1 MDGEN
6 RGEEE
11 NDEGEMIVKGNEV
24 LIVMTAT
31 AEDSAHARA
40 MAAVAG
46 DAMMMRT
53 LAEVHMSFRR
63 EIGMSGSAKSEL
75 RERVAVRW

>member
-1 MDGEN
+1 VDGEN
-6 RGEEE
+6 RGEAE
-11 NDEGEMIVKGNEV
+11 NDDGEMIVKGNEV
-24 LIVMTAT
+24 LIVITAT

-53 LAEVHMSFRR
+53 RAEVHMSFRR

-75 RERVAVRW
+75 RERVAGCW